1 MVGGNCPSSL
11 KLIGLLKSLGRRCL
25 ISSLGRRN
33 GGRGYKLIDEEDE
46 NGRSFLLSI
55 LVSFLF
61 V

>member
-11 KLIGLLKSLGRRCL
+11 KLTGLLMSLGRCL

-46 NGRSFLLSI
+46 NGRSLLLSL